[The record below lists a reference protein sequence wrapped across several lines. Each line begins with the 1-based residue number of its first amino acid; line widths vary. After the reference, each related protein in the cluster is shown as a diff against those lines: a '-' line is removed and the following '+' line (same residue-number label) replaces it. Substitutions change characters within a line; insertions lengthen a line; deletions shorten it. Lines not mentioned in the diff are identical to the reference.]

1 MPLLPVISSLQC
13 ALTVSYLSIRKAC
26 NIRLPGESRSMKL
39 TTSVN
44 ILLAILLVAPITVAA
59 EEFGVEAR
67 KAVQYGIHDG
77 AALVGDLYLPKGTE
91 SRPAIVAVHGGAWQ
105 VGSRD
110 IYQYMGPY
118 LAANGYA
125 VFSIDYRLTH
135 DGQNHYPAAVQNVRA
150 AVQWVKSQGTELR
163 IDPARIALM
172 GDSAGAQLGALVALA
187 GDSPNYANAYRDDPY
202 ASVSTKVKAVVGVYG
217 PYDLIK
223 QWEHDLISRPT
234 DNPTQNLMG
243 FPPMQDRL
251 AWYAA
256 SPVAHAT
263 FANNST
269 AFLLAYGTHDD
280 IVDPGQSEAFL
291 LALKQA
297 HFYVRTVIV
306 QSAPHFWMADPVEE
320 PNSFAG
326 FLAPRLLRFLA
337 QRL

>member
-1 MPLLPVISSLQC
+1 
-13 ALTVSYLSIRKAC
+13 
-26 NIRLPGESRSMKL
+26 MKL
-39 TTSVN
+39 TISVN
-44 ILLAILLVAPITVAA
+44 ILLAILLVAPTTVAA

-67 KAVQYGIHDG
+67 KAVQYGTHDG

-91 SRPAIVAVHGGAWQ
+91 ILPPFCRHGGAWQ

-118 LAANGYA
+118 LAAHGYA

-150 AVQWVKSQGTELR
+150 AVQWVRSQGTELR

-172 GDSAGAQLGALVALA
+172 GNSAGAQLGALVALA
-187 GDSPNYANAYRDDPY
+187 GNSPNYANAYRDDPY

-256 SPVAHAT
+256 SPVLMPPSPT
-263 FANNST
+263 
-269 AFLLAYGTHDD
+269 
-280 IVDPGQSEAFL
+280 I
-291 LALKQA
+291 
-297 HFYVRTVIV
+297 
-306 QSAPHFWMADPVEE
+306 
-320 PNSFAG
+320 
-326 FLAPRLLRFLA
+326 APRSSWPTAPTTTSLTQDNQKRSCWL
-337 QRL
+337 

>member
-1 MPLLPVISSLQC
+1 
-13 ALTVSYLSIRKAC
+13 
-26 NIRLPGESRSMKL
+26 
-39 TTSVN
+39 
-44 ILLAILLVAPITVAA
+44 
-59 EEFGVEAR
+59 
-67 KAVQYGIHDG
+67 
-77 AALVGDLYLPKGTE
+77 
-91 SRPAIVAVHGGAWQ
+91 
-105 VGSRD
+105 
-110 IYQYMGPY
+110 
-118 LAANGYA
+118 
-125 VFSIDYRLTH
+125 
-135 DGQNHYPAAVQNVRA
+135 
-150 AVQWVKSQGTELR
+150 
-163 IDPARIALM
+163 M
-172 GDSAGAQLGALVALA
+172 GDSAGAQLGALVAFA
-187 GDSPNYANAYRDDPY
+187 GDSPNYANAYHDDPY

-256 SPVAHAT
+256 SQVAHAT
-263 FANNST
+263 FANSST